1 MKKIIAI
8 FAMAAAVVGV
18 QAAEINLKVEGMVC
32 SDGCVKKVKK
42 SLTALEGVK
51 MKDTI
56 FASGANLGKMKISFC
71 DQTTSKEKIMQA
83 IMKAGYKKVAVVNK
97 KKSKAKTKKKA

>member
-1 MKKIIAI
+1 MKKIIVL

-32 SDGCVKKVKK
+32 SNGCVNKVKK

-56 FASGANLGKMKISFC
+56 FASGAKLGEMKISFC
-71 DQTTSKEKIMQA
+71 DQTTSKRKIMQA
-83 IMKAGYKKVAVVNK
+83 IKKAGFKKVAVVPQK
-97 KKSKAKTKKKA
+97 KNKAKTKKKA